1 MVCAPLGFSQTFR
14 SRMPGR
20 TFGGRSAC
28 RRNGATAFEFAVVA
42 PVIFLIVLALIQF
55 SLLLMNQNVLTA
67 AAREGARQGPDPRIA
82 RDRARHS
89 EVQQRLGNTGLD
101 PNNVSIEI
109 SPEGLHS
116 LKAGDE
122 VRVSLSVPMSTLVF
136 MPIPETLSLTAE
148 AAYQRE

>member
-67 AAREGARQGPDPRIA
+67 AAREGARLA
-82 RDRARHS
+82 CLESTVSRDLVIS